1 MADSSNMPKISIT
14 LSSGSDDRY
23 AIPNT
28 IQKQQIHEE
37 EERRELR
44 ITDSLMDDSDSDTG
58 GDDDVDDKPRGYKNN
73 NDDESSKISSHH
85 MNDIT
90 NCNLTKEDGNNNCQ
104 TTPLQHYSLA
114 NDTCDKSTAIR
125 NNTTI
130 VNNTSNKTNLLDEE
144 IANDT
149 FAAQTNE
156 DPLLEDDDSLEENV
170 FTKRNSRR
178 HSSDTFMSVYED
190 LATKSRRTASL
201 GSQSRPIKVTQNN
214 SSTMYNSNN
223 NTATGRGKQVKTLVT
238 SALQTVAEGLVV
250 SHNSC
255 DGIGTWDVDKVQMSG
270 NKRMSIENNSNNNNN
285 QRRKSRR
292 KSLNI
297 RAELTLQE
305 EECAALRQ
313 VSLWLRWWLFPHSSA
328 HSYIILEIGNVSS
341 GDKSITKR

>member
-1 MADSSNMPKISIT
+1 MPKISVT

-28 IQKQQIHEE
+28 IQKKQINEE

-44 ITDSLMDDSDSDTG
+44 ITDSLMDDSDSDNSDG
-58 GDDDVDDKPRGYKNN
+58 IDDKPRGYNN
-73 NDDESSKISSHH
+73 KPSSSISSHH

-90 NCNLTKEDGNNNCQ
+90 NCNLTKED
-104 TTPLQHYSLA
+104 QHYILA
-114 NDTCDKSTAIR
+114 NDTCDKSTAILN

-130 VNNTSNKTNLLDEE
+130 VNNNTSNRTNLLDDE
-144 IANDT
+144 IANAMCPQRQQQAYSQANND
-149 FAAQTNE
+149 
-156 DPLLEDDDSLEENV
+156 LLDYDDDSLVDNV

-201 GSQSRPIKVTQNN
+201 GSSSQPIKVTQNN
-214 SSTMYNSNN
+214 TTRYATN
-223 NTATGRGKQVKTLVT
+223 NTATRRGKQVKTLVT
-238 SALQTVAEGLVV
+238 TALQTVAEGLVV

-255 DGIGTWDVDKVQMSG
+255 NGIGTWDVDTMPMSG
-270 NKRMSIENNSNNNNN
+270 NKRMSIENNSNNNN

-305 EECAALRQ
+305 EECAALKE
-313 VSLWLRWWLFPHSSA
+313 VSCY
-328 HSYIILEIGNVSS
+328 YIVAVVFYFLILHLTHKHI
-341 GDKSITKR
+341 

>member
-1 MADSSNMPKISIT
+1 MPKISVT

-44 ITDSLMDDSDSDTG
+44 ITDSLMDDSDSDSSG
-58 GDDDVDDKPRGYKNN
+58 GGSDDGNAKTRGYN
-73 NDDESSKISSHH
+73 NDQSSKISSHH

-90 NCNLTKEDGNNNCQ
+90 NCNLTKEDSNNCQ
-104 TTPLQHYSLA
+104 TPLLQHYNLTI

-125 NNTTI
+125 NNTT
-130 VNNTSNKTNLLDEE
+130 VVNNNTSNKTNLLDKE

-156 DPLLEDDDSLEENV
+156 DLLHHDDDSLENDV
-170 FTKRNSRR
+170 FKKRTNRR

-201 GSQSRPIKVTQNN
+201 GSSSQPIKVAQNN
-214 SSTMYNSNN
+214 NSTSRYSNN
-223 NTATGRGKQVKTLVT
+223 NTATGRRKQVKTLVT
-238 SALQTVAEGLVV
+238 TALQTVAEGLVV

-255 DGIGTWDVDKVQMSG
+255 DGIGTWDVVSG
-270 NKRMSIENNSNNNNN
+270 NKRMSIENSSNYN

-305 EECAALRQ
+305 EECASLRQ
-313 VSLWLRWWLFPHSSA
+313 VSLWCGDGECGDGCCFP
-328 HSYIILEIGNVSS
+328 ILQLTHKHI
-341 GDKSITKR
+341 